1 MVKGGRYG
9 GKSRGWT
16 SDLPFS
22 HPLHIHTLTHICP
35 YTLTQAWEEKHVT
48 VALGP
53 DDFAWFSV
61 VGGRDQPQHYH
72 GKPEWICRW
81 TPKVVAAVP

>member
-22 HPLHIHTLTHICP
+22 LPLHTLTHIHP
-35 YTLTQAWEEKHVT
+35 HTLTQAWEEKHVT
-48 VALGP
+48 MPLGP
-53 DDFAWFSV
+53 DDFAGFSV
-61 VGGRDQPQHYH
+61 VGGRGPNFLNLGHSSL
-72 GKPEWICRW
+72 PR
-81 TPKVVAAVP
+81 